1 MWEPARNMYISFVV
15 KVKLQMN
22 DNPFDKKFVFTP
34 RNIEMSNM
42 KVMKGT
48 EEMPMEGMMIQSMV
62 NI

>member
-1 MWEPARNMYISFVV
+1 MYISFVV